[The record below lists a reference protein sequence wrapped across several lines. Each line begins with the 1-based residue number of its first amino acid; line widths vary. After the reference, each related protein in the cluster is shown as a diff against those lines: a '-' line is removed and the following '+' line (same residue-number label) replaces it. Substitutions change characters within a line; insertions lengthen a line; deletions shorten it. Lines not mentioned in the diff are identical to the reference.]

1 MTEQFLLSING
12 TIGNAAFYNSEKV
25 VLGKSVCYFNLFS
38 QINKHYIKKLINS
51 NYFLEYA
58 FTSATGSTIKN
69 VSLKSMRQF
78 LVPLP
83 PLPEQHRIVAK
94 VDQLMAL
101 CDTLERQIDEASNK
115 QAALLNAL
123 MAQV

>member
-25 VLGKSVCYFNLFS
+25 VLGKSVCYFNLF
-38 QINKHYIKKLINS
+38 
-51 NYFLEYA
+51 
-58 FTSATGSTIKN
+58 
-69 VSLKSMRQF
+69 
-78 LVPLP
+78 
-83 PLPEQHRIVAK
+83 
-94 VDQLMAL
+94 QLMAL
-101 CDTLERQIDEASNK
+101 CDTLESQIDEASNK